1 MISSEK
7 KCILA
12 INYNL
17 ISVNSMKKIGFIPLR
32 KGSKG
37 IPNKN
42 KRKMVGRPLFTWVLC
57 EAIFSDLDEV
67 VVYTDDA
74 SIIEFIEK
82 EYHWTDKVSAQLRS
96 EVSASDSASTEF
108 AILEFCESINF
119 NFDVFCLLQATS
131 PFTKREDI
139 NRCLDKLN
147 ADYDSALTVVNTH
160 RFLWNKDGTPINYD
174 PKKRP
179 RRQDFEGLL
188 VENGAVYTVTRDAL
202 KKHKSRIGDKVAVIK
217 MHEDSLLEIDSESD
231 WLAVEQLLINCQ
243 KTAKE
248 SKKITHVVLDVDGVF
263 TDGTITYTK
272 DGEHTKSFDMRDGM
286 GLEIL
291 KQFDVEIIVM
301 TSENSELVA
310 KRMQKLKIENVYLN
324 VKDKYTL
331 LNQIVLEKGISISN
345 MAYVGDDVN
354 DLTNI
359 CSVGWSL
366 APNNAT
372 DVVKQ
377 HADIVLSKNSGAGAI
392 REACEFIMN
401 YNKRF

>member
-1 MISSEK
+1 
-7 KCILA
+7 
-12 INYNL
+12 
-17 ISVNSMKKIGFIPLR
+17 MKKIGFIPLR

-42 KRKMVGRPLFTWVLC
+42 KRKMVGRPLFTWVLG

-67 VVYTDDA
+67 IVYTDDE
-74 SIIEFIEK
+74 SIIDFIKK
-82 EYHWTDKVSAQLRS
+82 EYHWTNKVKAVLRS
-96 EVSASDSASTEF
+96 EESASDTASTEY
-108 AILEFCESINF
+108 AILEFCESINY

-131 PFTKREDI
+131 PFTQSNDI
-139 NRCLDKLN
+139 NTCLKKLSGDN
-147 ADYDSALTVVNTH
+147 DSALTVVNTH
-160 RFLWNKDGTPINYD
+160 RFLWNKDGKPINYN
-174 PKKRP
+174 PFERP

-188 VENGAVYTVTRDAL
+188 IENGAVYTTTKEAL
-202 KKHKSRIGDKVAVIK
+202 QKNKNRIGNNVAVVQ
-217 MHEDSLLEIDSESD
+217 MQEESLHEIDSESD
-231 WLAVEQLLINCQ
+231 WIVVENLLIERQ
-243 KTAKE
+243 KR
-248 SKKITHVVLDVDGVF
+248 SKKSDKITHLVLDVDGVF

-291 KQFDVEIIVM
+291 RQYSVEVMVM
-301 TSENSELVA
+301 TSEDSELVA
-310 KRMQKLKIENVYLN
+310 KRMEKLKIKHVFLG
-324 VKDKYTL
+324 VKDKFSL
-331 LNQIVLEKGISISN
+331 LKMVAKKENISLCN
-345 MAYVGDDVN
+345 VAYIGDDVN

-366 APNNAT
+366 TPNNAT

-392 REACEFIMN
+392 REACQFVMN